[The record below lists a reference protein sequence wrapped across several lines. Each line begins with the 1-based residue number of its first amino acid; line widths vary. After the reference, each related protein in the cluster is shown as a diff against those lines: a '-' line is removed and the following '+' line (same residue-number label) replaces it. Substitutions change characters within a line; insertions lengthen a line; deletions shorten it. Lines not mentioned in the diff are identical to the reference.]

1 MANTTGLLLRRG
13 LAASCPVCGGRGV
26 FRRWVRMEE
35 RCPRCGLVFARSDG
49 HWLGSWFLK
58 ICASQIVVTV
68 IVFVGFTVTYPH
80 VDAVAV
86 GLLAGVGAVF
96 GCAGC
101 AGCAGGGAV
110 VAPILF
116 FPTSRMLWTAID
128 LAMRPLDFDDGV
140 APGWALEHLHDER

>member
-49 HWLGSWFLK
+49 HWLGSWFLN

-86 GLLAGVGAVF
+86 GLLAGV
-96 GCAGC
+96 
-101 AGCAGGGAV
+101 GAV

>member
-1 MANTTGLLLRRG
+1 MANTTGQLLRRG
-13 LAASCPVCGGRGV
+13 VAASCPVCGGRGV
-26 FRRWVRMEE
+26 FHGWVRMEE
-35 RCPRCGLVFARSDG
+35 RCPHCGLVFKRADG
-49 HWLGSWFLK
+49 HWLGSWFLN

-68 IVFVGFTVTYPH
+68 IVFIGFTVTYPH

-86 GLLAGVGAVF
+86 GLLAGVS
-96 GCAGC
+96 
-101 AGCAGGGAV
+101 AV